1 VAFHCRACGT
11 EREALAGR
19 RSAAALD
26 GDGLAGSGEKFLRVK
41 GYREL
46 KEISR
51 KLNPSSTEQGDVQLT
66 QQEQVA

>member
-1 VAFHCRACGT
+1 
-11 EREALAGR
+11 
-19 RSAAALD
+19 
-26 GDGLAGSGEKFLRVK
+26 VK